1 MKLLTSITDPFLPVE
16 STAPTLEALN
26 LMVKW
31 GVHRI
36 PIVDAEGEL
45 ITVLSQSQMVAFMY
59 PFVIIL
65 LECN

>member
-1 MKLLTSITDPFLPVE
+1 MIIYFLLDPFLPVE
-16 STAPTLEALN
+16 SNAPLLEALN

-45 ITVLSQSQMVAFMY
+45 ITILSQSQVTAFMY
-59 PFVIIL
+59 PLV
-65 LECN
+65 